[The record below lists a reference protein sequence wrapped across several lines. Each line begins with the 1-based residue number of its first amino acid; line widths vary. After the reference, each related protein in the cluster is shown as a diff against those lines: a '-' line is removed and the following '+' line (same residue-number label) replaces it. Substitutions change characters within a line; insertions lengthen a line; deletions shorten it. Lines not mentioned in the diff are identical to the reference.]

1 MWRISQVINL
11 TQPTQLVNM
20 TDGLPINSRRGGAG
34 NCFRLVVSEKGF
46 LDIVD
51 TGGHSGGP
59 HYWQLKLNGLTYW
72 YDGDGS
78 ITLTINNDGSFNA
91 RGDDNNISGQLLP
104 LPQISDTDIALF
116 QEMINKKIVPYQN
129 IPDAPGKTEEEITN
143 LGLQLF
149 PYSENSFELAMSIYD
164 WTTADFARMVFFKIF
179 VYSSITE
186 NPLDLASIA
195 NAIWTSSWPPYVPQN
210 EDYMNSFMMTPA
222 QSLEE
227 VTNQLNEVA
236 PQLYQYNQAENNIL
250 TAAFLSMP
258 RTSTLAKPQLYS
270 GQVDISNLG
279 TEHFATEFLEFSGN
293 AGPVGNPLQMPLEQ
307 AFSTFI
313 QVGKIITTK
322 MVWSFTDSI
331 EDAMHYQNGIL
342 LIVNPPEGAVSWNFA
357 NYITPLSDDPNK
369 TEYTFPPNTKFL
381 IQNIEQ
387 KPIQQGNQQVNVW
400 EITLQV
406 IGHG

>member
-1 MWRISQVINL
+1 MWRIDQVINL
-11 TQPTQLVNM
+11 TQPTQLVKM
-20 TDGLPINSRRGGAG
+20 TDGLPINARRGGAG
-34 NCFRLVVSEKGF
+34 NCFRLVVSQKGF

-51 TGGHSGGP
+51 TGGHLGGP

-91 RGDDNNISGQLLP
+91 RGDGNDISGQLLP

-116 QEMINKKIVPYQN
+116 REMMAIKIVPYQN
-129 IPDAPGKTEEEITN
+129 IPDAPGKTEEEIRE
-143 LGLQLF
+143 LGEQFF
-149 PYSENSFELAMSIYD
+149 PYTDNCFELAMSIYD
-164 WTTADFARMVFFKIF
+164 WTTADFARIVFFKIF
-179 VYSSITE
+179 AYTSVTG

-195 NAIWTSSWPPYVPQN
+195 NAIWTSSWQTYIPQN
-210 EDYMNSFMMTPA
+210 PDYMNSFMMKPA
-222 QSLEE
+222 YSLQD
-227 VTNQLNEVA
+227 VTNQLNQVA

-279 TEHFATEFLEFSGN
+279 TEHFAPEFLEFPGN

-307 AFSTFI
+307 AFSSFI
-313 QVGKIITTK
+313 QVGKTITTK

-342 LIVNPPEGAVSWNFA
+342 LIANPPEGAVSWNFA
-357 NYITPLSDDPNK
+357 SYVTPLSDNPNK
-369 TEYTFPPNTKFL
+369 TEYTFPPNTQFR
-381 IQNIEQ
+381 IQSIEQ
-387 KPIQQGNQQVNVW
+387 KTIQEKNVW

-406 IGHG
+406 IDRVY